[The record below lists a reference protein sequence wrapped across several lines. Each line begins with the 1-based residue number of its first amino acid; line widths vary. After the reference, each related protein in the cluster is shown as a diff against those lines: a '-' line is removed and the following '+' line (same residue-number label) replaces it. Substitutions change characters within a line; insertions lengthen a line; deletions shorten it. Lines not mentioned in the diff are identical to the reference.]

1 MANQLT
7 SLTEAAGR
15 LGEMGTEMLGDRLE
29 LLSLELQEIKIRF
42 VQLDIFVSASMV
54 FLLFGLIVLTY
65 AALYALPPE
74 WRMYSLLG
82 CAMLSL
88 ITGFIFFFLLRQLL
102 KTTSLPFR
110 DSLNELKKDVECF
123 STRN

>member
-42 VQLDIFVSASMV
+42 VQLLIFVSASMV
-54 FLLFGLIVLTY
+54 FLLFGLIVLTD